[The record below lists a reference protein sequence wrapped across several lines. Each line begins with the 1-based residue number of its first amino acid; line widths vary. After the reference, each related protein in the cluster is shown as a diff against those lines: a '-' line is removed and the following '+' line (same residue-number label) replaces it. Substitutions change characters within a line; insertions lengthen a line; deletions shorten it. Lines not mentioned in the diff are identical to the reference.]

1 MDIVLWGA
9 SASTLVNM
17 QLLLLLRREKK
28 RRWWTHPMLLRR
40 ESHGHFHVN
49 YEEYRNHPKC
59 FEDEYL
65 MPIPVF
71 DELLS
76 LLSRH
81 LSKQDTNM
89 RKSIGPCERLA
100 VTLQ

>member
-17 QLLLLLRREKK
+17 QLLLLLRRRKK

-49 YEEYRNHPKC
+49 YEEYRNHPEW

>member
-40 ESHGHFHVN
+40 DTYQS
-49 YEEYRNHPKC
+49 KI
-59 FEDEYL
+59 
-65 MPIPVF
+65 PI
-71 DELLS
+71 
-76 LLSRH
+76 
-81 LSKQDTNM
+81 
-89 RKSIGPCERLA
+89 
-100 VTLQ
+100 

>member
-1 MDIVLWGA
+1 MGCLCKYASEYAVIVIKKG
-9 SASTLVNM
+9 
-17 QLLLLLRREKK
+17 KK

-40 ESHGHFHVN
+40 KSHGHFHVN
-49 YEEYRNHPKC
+49 YEECRHHPDW

-65 MPIPVF
+65 MPIPVY

-76 LLSRH
+76 LLSRN